1 MEQLAGVH
9 HGVATSYPGPWYEV
23 ALSLIA
29 PYFIILL
36 CPMPGE
42 FTDQGEGAGA

>member
-9 HGVATSYPGPWYEV
+9 HRVTTSIVPGYKV
-23 ALSLIA
+23 ALSRNA

-42 FTDQGEGAGA
+42 FTGQGESAGT